1 MEQTFQIVCS
11 TQSKPLKTLEELLE
25 WNPLSDCKDSKPYT
39 VSSLRMHKTSNR
51 RVKTLLCHDMKGGYL
66 DDRLD
71 N

>member
-1 MEQTFQIVCS
+1 MEQTFQITCS
-11 TQSKPLKTLEELLE
+11 TQSKPLITLEELLE
-25 WNPLSDCKDSKPYT
+25 WNPLSNCEDSKSYT